1 MMSVNKDPKTGLWTL
16 QFYFK
21 DWKGDRKHSVKRGF
35 KTKHKANE
43 WLVNFRMKQ
52 AGQLDM
58 SFKEFSKLY
67 FEDMKCRLRE
77 STVRNKRY
85 LFEKHVLPYFGKLSM
100 KEIDV
105 KVIRKWENMM
115 ISKSYSQTYI
125 KTVYN
130 QVNALFNYAVR
141 YYDLPSNP
149 CSKAGSI
156 GRSHADEMRFWTQEE
171 FQKFSETII
180 DKPQSYLAFMTLFW
194 TGMRLG
200 ELLALT
206 KADIDLDKKTITIT
220 KSLQRLDG
228 KDIVTEPKTP
238 KSKRVITIPDFLSE
252 FFRDYESKLYG
263 LRPTDRIFTN
273 SKYYLEKELRR
284 GVKHSVVKKI
294 RIHDLR
300 HSHASLLI
308 NMGFTVK
315 DIQERLGHEKA
326 ETTLNTYS
334 HLYPGSQEKLAS
346 MLNGL
351 YKEENRNV

>member
-1 MMSVNKDPKTGLWTL
+1 MSVNKDPKTGLWTL

-35 KTKHKANE
+35 KTKREAEE
-43 WLVNFRMKQ
+43 WLVKFRMKQ
-52 AGQLDM
+52 SGQFDM

-67 FEDMKCRLRE
+67 FEDMECRLRE

-141 YYDLPSNP
+141 YYDLQSNP

-156 GRSHADEMRFWTQEE
+156 GKSHADEMNFWTQEE

-180 DKPQSYLAFMTLFW
+180 DKPQAYLAFMTLFW

-206 KADIDLDKKTITIT
+206 LADVDLEKKTITIS

-238 KSKRVITIPDFLSE
+238 RSKRIITIPDFLSE
-252 FFRDYESKLYG
+252 FYRDYESKLYG
-263 LRPTDRIFTN
+263 LRPTDRLFTN
-273 SKYYLEKELRR
+273 SKYYLEHELRR
-284 GVKHSVVKKI
+284 GVKLSGVKKI

-334 HLYPGSQEKLAS
+334 HLYPGSQEKLAAK
-346 MLNGL
+346 LNGL
-351 YKEENRNV
+351 YKEENNNV